1 MACFAAQGGAQ
12 PYRAP
17 GLYIA
22 CMNYPA
28 LMCEALTEDLSGLA
42 IRSVAIPA
50 PEPGQVLVRVRAAAL
65 NFPDY
70 LMTQGRYQFKP
81 PLPFVPGLE
90 AAGEVIATGAGVAHV
105 ASGDAVVIHARHG
118 ALAGAMIADAGAVR
132 PMPSGMDWAKAA
144 AFHAAALTAYVGL
157 VRRAQLQAGETLLV
171 HGASG
176 GVGMACVQLGRHL
189 GARVIATGRSA
200 DKLAV
205 VRAQGAHETVDLA
218 GDLREAILRL
228 TDGRGADVVVDTVGG
243 DVFDASLRCM
253 AWGARMLVVGF
264 VGGRIPEVKANYLL
278 IKNLAVLGVRAG
290 EYGRRDPVRGAENV
304 REIDRLASAGVFKPH
319 IGGRLA
325 IDEAVEGLRMLA
337 DGRVVGKLVVE
348 F

>member
-1 MACFAAQGGAQ
+1 
-12 PYRAP
+12 
-17 GLYIA
+17 
-22 CMNYPA
+22 MNYPA
-28 LMCEALTEDLSGLA
+28 LVCEALTEDLSGLA
-42 IRSVAIPA
+42 VRSVAVPA
-50 PEPGQVLVRVRAAAL
+50 PDAGQVLVRVRAAAL

-81 PLPFVPGLE
+81 PMPFVPGLE
-90 AAGEVIATGAGVAHV
+90 AAGEVIATGSGVAHV
-105 ASGDAVVIHARHG
+105 GAGDAVVVHARHG

-132 PMPSGMDWAKAA
+132 PMPPGLDWAAGA

-157 VRRAQLQAGETLLV
+157 VRRAHLREGETLLV

-200 DKLAV
+200 DKLAA
-205 VRAQGAHETVDLA
+205 VRAHGAHETVALA
-218 GDLREAILRL
+218 GDWRDAILRL

-264 VGGRIPEVKANYLL
+264 VGGRIPEVKTNYLL

-319 IGGRLA
+319 ICARLA
-325 IDEAVEGLRMLA
+325 IDQAVEGLRMLA
-337 DGRVVGKLVVE
+337 DGRVAGKLVVE